1 MIASAIT
8 PAPMTP
14 SVDPR
19 SGLICGLYELDLLG
33 LARVDL
39 RTDVLVDL
47 HRIVLGAEATQA
59 TSSPVAELLAA
70 IDRFRMRPKT
80 DRQPQE
86 FAADLKGIRHCLDLL
101 ELEFSEATAAFS
113 KTEEYNE
120 QGSVSPID
128 WIRHHCRMSSGAV
141 WSSLAVGQHLDDLP
155 RSVEAVESAEIG
167 YAHLALMARTAE
179 ALQASPT
186 AAPFEEAELL
196 EKAREY
202 SVGRLWYFCHHLR
215 HATDPEGFA
224 EEQNRATEACTLKMS
239 TSEDGSL
246 MLEGWL
252 DSVSGGIVRSALE
265 PLAQPHGDHD
275 ERGREHRNAAALVEV
290 CSHVQDAG
298 TLPQR
303 PHLQVT
309 ASLETLQGL
318 AGSPAGDME
327 YSLPVSAETVR
338 RLACDATIT
347 RVVLAPESVVID
359 VGRARRVV
367 AGAMRRALNARDGHC
382 KWPRCD
388 RPASWSDAH
397 HVIHWIRG
405 GETDLSN
412 MVLLCHRHHWMSHE
426 GGWQL
431 VRTTEG
437 EILTVPPRPPGLAR
451 AADVDD
457 QVEAAR
463 RFAEQLR
470 VARAL
475 RTDRLPGEHSADDGA
490 WARVMAAHDAAIR
503 EGNQRSDLDADL
515 PDPAA

>member
-1 MIASAIT
+1 MVETEPT
-8 PAPMTP
+8 PT
-14 SVDPR
+14 
-19 SGLICGLYELDLLG
+19 
-33 LARVDL
+33 
-39 RTDVLVDL
+39 
-47 HRIVLGAEATQA
+47 
-59 TSSPVAELLAA
+59 TSSYVAELLSA
-70 IDRFRMRPKT
+70 IDRFRQRPKGN
-80 DRQPQE
+80 RHPAE
-86 FAADLKGIRHCLDLL
+86 LAAELKGTRHGQDLL
-101 ELEFSEATAAFS
+101 ELDFAETTAAFS
-113 KTEEYNE
+113 KTQEYEE

-128 WIRHHCRMSSGAV
+128 WIRHHCRMSSGSV
-141 WSSLAVGQHLDDLP
+141 WSSLAVGEHLDDLP

-179 ALQASPT
+179 ALQASST
-186 AAPFEEAELL
+186 AAPFEETELL
-196 EKAREY
+196 EKAQEY

-224 EEQNRATEACTLKMS
+224 ADQNRATEECNLKMS

-246 MLEGWL
+246 MLEGWF
-252 DSVSGGIVRSALE
+252 DSISGAVVRSALE

-275 ERGREHRNAAALVEV
+275 ERSREHRNANALVEV
-290 CSHVQDAG
+290 CSHVQDLG

-327 YSLPVSAETVR
+327 YSLPVSAQTVQ
-338 RLACDATIT
+338 RLACDGTLT
-347 RVVLAPESVVID
+347 RVILGPESVVID

-367 AGAMRRALNARDGHC
+367 AGAARRALNARDGHC
-382 KWPRCD
+382 KWPHCD

-397 HVIHWIRG
+397 HVIHWIKG

-412 MVLLCHRHHWMSHE
+412 MVLLCHRHHWMAHE

-431 VRTTEG
+431 VRTAEG

-463 RFAEQLR
+463 RFAQQLR
-470 VARAL
+470 AARAL
-475 RTDRLPGEHSADDGA
+475 RADWPPEEQQATSAEMLVQA
-490 WARVMAAHDAAIR
+490 DAALGYHADR
-503 EGNQRSDLDADL
+503 QTDLEANPPDLDPSPPDR
-515 PDPAA
+515 PDPFTAA

>member
-1 MIASAIT
+1 MVDDEPT
-8 PAPMTP
+8 PTT
-14 SVDPR
+14 ST
-19 SGLICGLYELDLLG
+19 Y
-33 LARVDL
+33 LAD
-39 RTDVLVDL
+39 
-47 HRIVLGAEATQA
+47 
-59 TSSPVAELLAA
+59 LLAA
-70 IDRFRMRPKT
+70 IDRFRQRPKT
-80 DRQPQE
+80 NRHPAE
-86 FAADLKGIRHCLDLL
+86 LAAELKGTRHAEDLL
-101 ELEFSEATAAFS
+101 ELEFSETAAAFS
-113 KTEEYNE
+113 KTQEYEE

-141 WSSLAVGQHLDDLP
+141 WSSLAVGEHLHDLP

-167 YAHLALMARTAE
+167 YAHLALMAKTAE
-179 ALQASPT
+179 ALQASST
-186 AAPFEEAELL
+186 AAPFEETALL
-196 EKAREY
+196 EKAQEY

-215 HATDPEGFA
+215 HATDPEGFTA
-224 EEQNRATEACTLKMS
+224 EQNRATEACYLKMS

-252 DSVSGGIVRSALE
+252 DSVSGAVVRTALE

-290 CSHVQDAG
+290 CSHVQDLGA
-298 TLPQR
+298 LPQR

-327 YSLPVSAETVR
+327 YSLPVSAETVK
-338 RLACDATIT
+338 RLACDGTIT
-347 RVVLAPESVVID
+347 RVVLGPESIVID

-367 AGAMRRALNARDGHC
+367 AGAARRALNARDGHC
-382 KWPRCD
+382 KWPHCD
-388 RPASWSDAH
+388 RPASWTDAH
-397 HVIHWIRG
+397 HVIHWIKG

-412 MVLLCHRHHWMSHE
+412 MVLLCHRHHWMAHE

-431 VRTTEG
+431 VRTAEG

-457 QVEAAR
+457 PIEAAR

-470 VARAL
+470 AARAL
-475 RTDRLPGEHSADDGA
+475 RADWPPEEQRANSAEMLAQADAVLGYDRDQQPDPDTGPP
-490 WARVMAAHDAAIR
+490 
-503 EGNQRSDLDADL
+503 DLD
-515 PDPAA
+515 PSPPNPSDPFAAA